1 MFSLGLKRKKYFRI
15 TIVLWLAVLAS
26 GNNVMRYERTA
37 VNDVSQQMHNQHR
50 HRHHHH
56 RHHHHGSYHQLQQQT
71 DVLQST
77 AVDRFYGESSGQR
90 DSAFV
95 RLSQS
100 AESHEIHH
108 QRAVTKVNETSASF
122 ETAAMSS
129 RTTKTADVQASSRH
143 SAARHLEVS
152 ERRVVNGFRPI
163 SSPKPVVLAANRQ
176 QVEVPFVHVTANAS
190 APSEVRMQP
199 QQRPAIAVI
208 QLSSSAVDD
217 KIVYH
222 EPPNGR
228 KRQEIIGNNV
238 ASPPPPPPSPTS
250 KRQTPDVLR
259 NGHAQVPAVLPHRA
273 DMQAVVNRLSAGD
286 SWKRRK
292 ANKLAKRR
300 TAAEELQRC
309 RQTWRDVT

>member
-1 MFSLGLKRKKYFRI
+1 
-15 TIVLWLAVLAS
+15 LAVLAP

-37 VNDVSQQMHNQHR
+37 VNDGGQPTHHQHR

-56 RHHHHGSYHQLQQQT
+56 RPHHHHSYQQLQQQT
-71 DVLQST
+71 DVLQSS

-100 AESHEIHH
+100 AESHEMRH
-108 QRAVTKVNETSASF
+108 QQAITKVSETSASF
-122 ETAAMSS
+122 EAAATSS

-143 SAARHLEVS
+143 FATRNLEIS

-163 SSPKPVVLAANRQ
+163 SSAKQPVVLAPNRQ
-176 QVEVPFVHVTANAS
+176 QVEVPFVHLTAKAS

-208 QLSSSAVDD
+208 QLSSSVVDD

-228 KRQEIIGNNV
+228 KRQEMPDTGNNV
-238 ASPPPPPPSPTS
+238 APPPPPPPSPTS
-250 KRQTPDVLR
+250 KRQTPDVLG
-259 NGHAQVPAVLPHRA
+259 NGQRQVPVVLPHRA
-273 DMQAVVNRLSAGD
+273 DMQAVVNRLSARD

-300 TAAEELQRC
+300 TAAEEVQRC
-309 RQTWRDVT
+309 RQT